1 MKQII
6 LKKIQ
11 KNKMIQNNY
20 LKKTLFKINKKN
32 FYLKKIRIYNKMIK
46 VNKYQKKIHY
56 QKKVKMSYL
65 IKI

>member
-32 FYLKKIRIYNKMIK
+32 FCLKKIRIYNKMIK
-46 VNKYQKKIHY
+46 VN
-56 QKKVKMSYL
+56 
-65 IKI
+65 